1 MQLCIKHGDGE
12 VVDKAWG
19 DLVRRTTALQ
29 GMRSNLN
36 MESSRW
42 ARANRRLKAINT
54 LSLTLITQSCETY
67 LIQNTRPELI
77 TDTFR
82 EFFDTPVE
90 TAQDVHKQLKRLAPY
105 YDEDK
110 EYWEN
115 GHLVGLARPG
125 VAVSLEPGGQV
136 ETSIGILKKPSDL
149 NTLYSKFRRE
159 LDPIL
164 DDLDF
169 RLINYGYQPKSSF
182 ADVPVNPKDRYDA
195 MTDYLGRVGQ
205 FGPCMMRCSASTQ
218 VSIDYVDE
226 RDSIEKLRLGTVIG
240 PILAYFFRNTPYFE
254 GEKNPWPLLRQR
266 MWDYLDFQRTNVLPG
281 LFDPRYGWEDY
292 AIDVLSTPLMFADL
306 THTPEAVASGAT
318 PKELHRP
325 AFRENAGEVYPDR
338 ELNPYEINHIISTHF
353 NDVRLKNFIE
363 LRHWDSL
370 PIERAERLTE
380 IVSSLFYVP
389 EHRDRLES
397 YFEGI
402 SEEEVFE
409 AKANIQ
415 AHGREASPYGQPLD
429 FWKEFLGL
437 EGLLSDIP
445 GDLKHPDVFQE

>member
-1 MQLCIKHGDGE
+1 
-12 VVDKAWG
+12 
-19 DLVRRTTALQ
+19 
-29 GMRSNLN
+29 
-36 MESSRW
+36 
-42 ARANRRLKAINT
+42 
-54 LSLTLITQSCETY
+54 
-67 LIQNTRPELI
+67 
-77 TDTFR
+77 
-82 EFFDTPVE
+82 
-90 TAQDVHKQLKRLAPY
+90 
-105 YDEDK
+105 
-110 EYWEN
+110 
-115 GHLVGLARPG
+115 
-125 VAVSLEPGGQV
+125 
-136 ETSIGILKKPSDL
+136 
-149 NTLYSKFRRE
+149 
-159 LDPIL
+159 
-164 DDLDF
+164 
-169 RLINYGYQPKSSF
+169 
-182 ADVPVNPKDRYDA
+182 
-195 MTDYLGRVGQ
+195 
-205 FGPCMMRCSASTQ
+205 
-218 VSIDYVDE
+218 
-226 RDSIEKLRLGTVIG
+226 
-240 PILAYFFRNTPYFE
+240 
-254 GEKNPWPLLRQR
+254 

-409 AKANIQ
+409 ASQHSGPRSRGFAIRPAARFLEGIPGARRPFVRHPRRSEASRRVPGVRKKHIQ
-415 AHGREASPYGQPLD
+415 KNLLRDIGVEGMTECFVLAPFCISAGILDVVAHGSGENADRLADMTAGNSLQHKRVHKSPGERRQEILDAAVRLISERGYNGTSVQDVADAVGVTKQGVLRYFPSKDNLLAAVSREYNTFGSVEDFMASTACLVQCPMI
-429 FWKEFLGL
+429 
-437 EGLLSDIP
+437 SDCPRI
-445 GDLKHPDVFQE
+445 

>member
-1 MQLCIKHGDGE
+1 MHDA
-12 VVDKAWG
+12 D
-19 DLVRRTTALQ
+19 DTAVSYYEPN
-29 GMRSNLN
+29 GMEAL
-36 MESSRW
+36 
-42 ARANRRLKAINT
+42 
-54 LSLTLITQSCETY
+54 
-67 LIQNTRPELI
+67 
-77 TDTFR
+77 
-82 EFFDTPVE
+82 
-90 TAQDVHKQLKRLAPY
+90 LKRLAPY

>member
-1 MQLCIKHGDGE
+1 MVTPRISYAHLLAKPNPKHVESLLKFFENGRSQRGTGGFGVEIEHLPVHNSD
-12 VVDKAWG
+12 D
-19 DLVRRTTALQ
+19 TAVTYYEPN
-29 GMRSNLN
+29 GMEAL
-36 MESSRW
+36 
-42 ARANRRLKAINT
+42 
-54 LSLTLITQSCETY
+54 
-67 LIQNTRPELI
+67 
-77 TDTFR
+77 
-82 EFFDTPVE
+82 
-90 TAQDVHKQLKRLAPY
+90 LKRLAPY

-370 PIERAERLTE
+370 PIERVERLTE

>member
-1 MQLCIKHGDGE
+1 MHNSD
-12 VVDKAWG
+12 D
-19 DLVRRTTALQ
+19 TAVTYYEPN
-29 GMRSNLN
+29 GMEAL
-36 MESSRW
+36 
-42 ARANRRLKAINT
+42 
-54 LSLTLITQSCETY
+54 
-67 LIQNTRPELI
+67 
-77 TDTFR
+77 
-82 EFFDTPVE
+82 
-90 TAQDVHKQLKRLAPY
+90 LKRLAPY

-415 AHGREASPYGQPLD
+415 AHGREATPYGQPLD

>member
-1 MQLCIKHGDGE
+1 MVTPRISYAHLLAKPNPKHVESLLKFFENGRSQRGTGGFGVEIEHLPVHNSD
-12 VVDKAWG
+12 D
-19 DLVRRTTALQ
+19 TAVTYYEPN
-29 GMRSNLN
+29 GMEAL
-36 MESSRW
+36 
-42 ARANRRLKAINT
+42 
-54 LSLTLITQSCETY
+54 
-67 LIQNTRPELI
+67 
-77 TDTFR
+77 
-82 EFFDTPVE
+82 
-90 TAQDVHKQLKRLAPY
+90 LKRLAPY

-159 LDPIL
+159 LAPIL

-169 RLINYGYQPKSSF
+169 RLVNYGYQPKSSF

-306 THTPEAVASGAT
+306 THTPEAVASGAS

-370 PIERAERLTE
+370 PIERAERLME

>member
-1 MQLCIKHGDGE
+1 M
-12 VVDKAWG
+12 
-19 DLVRRTTALQ
+19 
-29 GMRSNLN
+29 
-36 MESSRW
+36 
-42 ARANRRLKAINT
+42 
-54 LSLTLITQSCETY
+54 
-67 LIQNTRPELI
+67 
-77 TDTFR
+77 
-82 EFFDTPVE
+82 
-90 TAQDVHKQLKRLAPY
+90 
-105 YDEDK
+105 
-110 EYWEN
+110 
-115 GHLVGLARPG
+115 GLARPG

>member
-1 MQLCIKHGDGE
+1 ME
-12 VVDKAWG
+12 
-19 DLVRRTTALQ
+19 AL
-29 GMRSNLN
+29 
-36 MESSRW
+36 
-42 ARANRRLKAINT
+42 
-54 LSLTLITQSCETY
+54 
-67 LIQNTRPELI
+67 
-77 TDTFR
+77 
-82 EFFDTPVE
+82 
-90 TAQDVHKQLKRLAPY
+90 LKRLAPY

>member
-1 MQLCIKHGDGE
+1 MAPAEIEHLPVHNSD
-12 VVDKAWG
+12 D
-19 DLVRRTTALQ
+19 TAVTYYEPN
-29 GMRSNLN
+29 GMEAL
-36 MESSRW
+36 
-42 ARANRRLKAINT
+42 
-54 LSLTLITQSCETY
+54 
-67 LIQNTRPELI
+67 
-77 TDTFR
+77 
-82 EFFDTPVE
+82 
-90 TAQDVHKQLKRLAPY
+90 LKRLAPY